1 MNRNTSKGLLKLL
14 ASTLLIVSILSS
26 CNKPGEVQNPQQP
39 FHYSSDV
46 LDKWMSLQIRLMKN
60 SVGIPNHG
68 LARHMAYSGVVAVE
82 SLAPGLPA
90 HQQWSSKWNG
100 LTGLP
105 QLQPSQKLF
114 YPSSLNAAMAAI
126 NKAMFT
132 TASPTDKQAIDSLEN
147 AISQSFIGQT
157 SAVQMESSVLF
168 GKSVA
173 AAVFAWS
180 QTDGAS
186 AANNPYTLQTGPGL
200 WKPTPPAFAPPATP
214 YWGNNRTIVAGST
227 VGAAVP
233 PPPSY
238 STVPGS
244 PFYEMV
250 KTVYDASLNLTQDQ
264 QQMATFW
271 RDVPGATT
279 PGHWLSIVQQVTRN
293 QQADLAKAA
302 LAYALTG
309 VAINDALIICFKGK
323 YQYLL
328 LRPVTYIRETMG
340 HSIWSSYIGTPA
352 HPEYPSAHASL
363 SVAAASVLQKLF
375 PHLGAF
381 TDHTYDYLGLP
392 ARSYSSIGAAGLEAG
407 QSRLYAGIH
416 YQQSIDAAQTQGLT
430 VAENIFAKKVND

>member
-1 MNRNTSKGLLKLL
+1 MNQNKSKGLLKLI
-14 ASTLLIVSILSS
+14 ASTLIIVSLISS

-39 FHYSSDV
+39 FHYSSEV

-60 SVGIPNHG
+60 SVGVPNHG

-90 HQQWSSKWNG
+90 YGQWSSKWNG
-100 LTGLP
+100 LSGLP
-105 QLQPSQKLF
+105 VLPPSQKLF

-132 TASPTDKQAIDSLEN
+132 TASPADKQAIDSLEN
-147 AISQSFIGQT
+147 VINQSLSTEAPASQIE
-157 SAVQMESSVLF
+157 SATNF

-173 AAVFAWS
+173 AAVFAWA

-186 AANNPYTLQTGPGL
+186 AANSPYTVEVGPGL
-200 WKPTPPAFAPPATP
+200 WKPTPSAFAPPATP
-214 YWGNNRTIVAGST
+214 YWGNNRTIIAGST
-227 VGAAVP
+227 AGAAVP
-233 PPPSY
+233 PPPAY
-238 STVPGS
+238 STVVGS

-250 KTVYDASLNLTQDQ
+250 KKVYDASVNLTADQ
-264 QQMATFW
+264 QQMAMFW
-271 RDVPGATT
+271 RDIPGATT
-279 PGHWLSIVQQVTRN
+279 PGHWLSIVQQVTRG

-309 VAINDALIICFKGK
+309 AAINDALIICFKGK
-323 YQYLL
+323 YQYKL
-328 LRPVTYIRETMG
+328 LRPVTYIHETMG
-340 HSIWSSYIGTPA
+340 HSSWNPYIGTPA

-375 PHLGAF
+375 PQLGAF

-392 ARSYSSIGAAGLEAG
+392 SRSYPSIGAAGLEAG